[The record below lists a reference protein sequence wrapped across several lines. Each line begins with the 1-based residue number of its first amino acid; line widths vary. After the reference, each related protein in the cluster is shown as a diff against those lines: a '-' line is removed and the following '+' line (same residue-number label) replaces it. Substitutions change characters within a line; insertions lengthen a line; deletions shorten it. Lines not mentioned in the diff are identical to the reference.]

1 MICIYTIIIII
12 CLKTITRETRPN
24 LHDSSHTKYECMH
37 NQSLLLEINAV
48 AVPRAPGIGKE
59 RWVFWNT
66 EILWNTEMF

>member
-1 MICIYTIIIII
+1 M
-12 CLKTITRETRPN
+12 N
-24 LHDSSHTKYECMH
+24 

-48 AVPRAPGIGKE
+48 AAPRAPGIGKE